1 MTAFH
6 DEFLATR
13 DGLKLYYREYEGDPA
28 KLPVL
33 CLPGLTRNSKDFE
46 TLARHIAPRRS
57 VITPDQRGRGRSQY
71 DPAWLNYHPGTYIED
86 MWTLLAHLSIE
97 RVIVVGTSLGGVMAM
112 LMASTRPQAL
122 GGVVL
127 NDIGPELDPVG
138 TRRIQGYVGKLPPVR
153 SWDDAVGQMKL
164 MFSASMPDFS
174 EERWRTFA
182 ATSFTED
189 EHGVPRL
196 ASDPKIG
203 ELTRAVSADAAPTIW
218 PAFAALKD
226 IPVLAIRGALS
237 DLLSEATFERMQ
249 REKPDLV
256 RVTIPNRGHT
266 PLLDQPESL
275 AAIDEFLE
283 RLD

>member
-1 MTAFH
+1 MPSSH
-6 DEFLATR
+6 DHYFSR
-13 DGLKLYYREYEGDPA
+13 DGLKLYYREYEGDPE

-46 TLARHIAPRRS
+46 SLAMHIAPRRS
-57 VITPDQRGRGRSQY
+57 VITPDQRGRGKSQY
-71 DPAWLNYHPGTYIED
+71 DPTWLNYHPGTYVED
-86 MWTLLAHLSIE
+86 MWTLLHHLSIE
-97 RVIVVGTSLGGVMAM
+97 RVIVIGTSLGGVMAM
-112 LMASTRPQAL
+112 LMASMRPQAI

-127 NDIGPELDPVG
+127 NDIGPELDPAG
-138 TRRIQGYVGKLPPVR
+138 TRRIQSYVGKLPPAT
-153 SWDDAVGQMKL
+153 SWDDAVAQMKL
-164 MFSASMPDFS
+164 MFSASLPDFT
-174 EERWRTFA
+174 EERWRRFA

-189 EHGVPRL
+189 ENGIPRL

-203 ELTRAVSADAAPTIW
+203 ELTRAVAPGAAPTIW
-218 PAFAALKD
+218 PAFAAMKD

-266 PLLDQPESL
+266 PMLDEPDSV
-275 AAIDEFLE
+275 AAVDTFLQDLE
-283 RLD
+283 